1 MAFSDKSP
9 KRGNWVQRNALRFAA
24 PLAAMA
30 FALTGCAPGASSEKP
45 PATGPA
51 VPGETSAPSEGNPV
65 ETPDNGEKD
74 PLSPENLWSMSEKE
88 QLEAVRIPEGTSP
101 EEWVQLYAKYKEALL
116 NAAASDKAFQ
126 EWDADG
132 DKNGRGVS
140 DCSKFVY
147 NKIKPG
153 LYRLSGGP
161 IDENGYPRLVLY
173 RACARNLDRKLTNN
187 DGTYAPP
194 KITYKAE
201 MVKEGYKGGV
211 VFNSYFYDNVTEE
224 DIAQVK
230 KDALNEKN
238 YMLKDGSYVMSK
250 EPATLVAD
258 TLDYNEKEET
268 IQPGSIYPAPKN
280 I

>member
-1 MAFSDKSP
+1 MANFLRRTVE
-9 KRGNWVQRNALRFAA
+9 RGSLA
-24 PLAAMA
+24 LAAA
-30 FALTGCAPGASSEKP
+30 TAVALGGVACASPEKP
-45 PATGPA
+45 PVATAPA
-51 VPGETSAPSEGNPV
+51 VPGDPSPSEGKPV

-147 NKIKPG
+147 NRIKPG
-153 LYRLSGGP
+153 LYQLSGGP

-258 TLDYNEKEET
+258 TLGYNEEAKT
-268 IQPGSIYPAPKN
+268 MQPRNIYPAPGSA
-280 I
+280 